1 MSSTNGSHATTDAP
15 IPFMGVSPVK
25 LGMWLF
31 LASEIMFFTGLLG
44 SFIVLKF
51 AHPEVFHEEAGHLNW
66 QLAAFNTIVLIS
78 SSLTMALAVAA
89 AEKKEHRAVARNV
102 LITLLLAVLFLVIK
116 SFEYYAKIEHGIL
129 PSTSLFF
136 GAYFTLTGCHG
147 LHIIAGLIVLFRM
160 WRKAARG
167 QSNYESMEL
176 VGLYWHFVD
185 LVWIFLF
192 PLLYLL

>member
-1 MSSTNGSHATTDAP
+1 MNRPIASYEGP
-15 IPFMGVSPVK
+15 IPFMGVSTVK

-44 SFIVLKF
+44 SFVVLKF
-51 AHPEVFHEEAGHLNW
+51 AHPQEFHEDASHLNW
-66 QLAAFNTIVLIS
+66 QLAAFNTIVLIT
-78 SSLTMALAVAA
+78 SSLSMALAVQA
-89 AEKKEHRAVARNV
+89 AEKKDQRGVARNTI
-102 LITLLLAVLFLVIK
+102 ITILLALTFLLIK
-116 SFEYYAKIEHGIL
+116 GFEYHAKIEHGIL

-147 LHIIAGLIVLFRM
+147 LHIIAGLVVLFRM
-160 WRKAARG
+160 WRAAAR
-167 QSNYESMEL
+167 QQATFESLEL

>member
-1 MSSTNGSHATTDAP
+1 MSSATVSHDAP
-15 IPFMGVSPVK
+15 IPFMGVSAVK

-44 SFIVLKF
+44 SFVVLKF
-51 AHPEVFHEEAGHLNW
+51 AQPDVFHAEAAHLNW
-66 QLAAFNTIVLIS
+66 QLAAFNTVVLIT

-89 AEKKEHRAVARNV
+89 TERKDHRTAARNL
-102 LITLLLAVLFLVIK
+102 LITIGLALTFLVIK
-116 SFEYYAKIEHGIL
+116 GFEYHAKIEHGIL
-129 PSTSLFF
+129 PSSSLFF

-160 WRKAARG
+160 WRAATRN
-167 QSNYESMEL
+167 QLNYESVEL

>member
-1 MSSTNGSHATTDAP
+1 MSSANATHDAP

-51 AHPEVFHEEAGHLNW
+51 AHPDVFHEEAAHLNW
-66 QLAAFNTIVLIS
+66 KLAAFNTVVLIT

-89 AEKKEHRAVARNV
+89 SEKKDHAAVARNT
-102 LITLLLAVLFLVIK
+102 LITLLLAVTFLVIK
-116 SFEYYAKIEHGIL
+116 GFEYSAKIEHGIF

-147 LHIIAGLIVLFRM
+147 LHIIAGMVALFRM
-160 WRKAARG
+160 WRQGANGASR
-167 QSNYESMEL
+167 YEAMEL